1 MQAKNIVYFLGS
13 LVLILLSVYFV
24 TGLLNISGTGLASLG
39 KGTVI
44 EGMTDDERNA
54 KALERTEKKL
64 QGIAEAIVKQLDAA
78 TEHQDKLETSL
89 SEIEGLSGYS
99 EIVEVLRKQKELEIR
114 TMIKNGVVSAQ
125 GIDGQSA
132 TIIKNMEI
140 IKALDTYGGG
150 GGAGAAVSGATGGY
164 F

>member
-64 QGIAEAIVKQLDAA
+64 QGIVKQLDAA
-78 TEHQDKLETSL
+78 TEQQDKQETAI

>member
-44 EGMTDDERNA
+44 EGMTDDEKNA

-64 QGIAEAIVKQLDAA
+64 QGIVKHLDAL
-78 TEHQDKLETSL
+78 TEQQDKQETAI

-99 EIVEVLRKQKELEIR
+99 EIVEVLRKEAELAIR

>member
-44 EGMTDDERNA
+44 EGMTDDEKNA

-64 QGIAEAIVKQLDAA
+64 QGIVKQLDAV
-78 TEHQDKLETSL
+78 TEQQDKRETEI

-99 EIVEVLRKQKELEIR
+99 EIVEALRKQKELDIR
-114 TMIKNGVVSAQ
+114 TYIKNGVVTGM

-150 GGAGAAVSGATGGY
+150 GGAGGAVSGATGGY